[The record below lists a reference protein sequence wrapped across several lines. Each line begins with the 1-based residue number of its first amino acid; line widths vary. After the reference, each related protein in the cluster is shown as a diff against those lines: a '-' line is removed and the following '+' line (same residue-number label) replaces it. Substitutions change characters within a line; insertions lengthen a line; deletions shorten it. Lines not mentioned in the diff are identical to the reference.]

1 MQHADGGDAVGD
13 GDGDGDIL
21 AATVTVTLTEWHREK
36 AARGSRV
43 Q

>member
-13 GDGDGDIL
+13 GNGDIL
-21 AATVTVTLTEWHREK
+21 AVTVTVTLTEWHREK
-36 AARGSRV
+36 AARGSRE